1 MYKKIIYIA
10 KDGRNFNNEYDCIKY
25 EEELII
31 NDIKSRKCILLFDEN
46 LQELNSAIEDT
57 SIELLFNRAFYIY
70 ILNDDGLMIVSDYVD
85 GAPEEIGFFVWDE
98 NIEEY
103 IDFENKIKEEVS
115 EIEKKYNRFNEIKNQ
130 VRLSQVQSIKQ
141 PH

>member
-1 MYKKIIYIA
+1 MTIKIIYIA

-31 NDIKSRKCILLFDEN
+31 NDIKNRKCILLFDEN
-46 LQELNSAIEDT
+46 LQELNSTIGDT

-70 ILNDDGLMIVSDYVD
+70 ILNDDGLTIVSDYVD

-98 NIEEY
+98 SNYEY
-103 IDFENKIKEEVS
+103 IDFEDEIKKEIS
-115 EIEKKYNRFNEIKNQ
+115 EIEKKYSRFNEIKNQ
-130 VRLSQVQSIKQ
+130 VRLEECKVI
-141 PH
+141 

>member
-46 LQELNSAIEDT
+46 LQLKQLGIPVSVLIDAMYRQVVIQQGLPFEITAKQRPKALDEYTKEEFDEMLEESCLQAQKGEVYHAEKVFIALKN
-57 SIELLFNRAFYIY
+57 LF
-70 ILNDDGLMIVSDYVD
+70 IVSL
-85 GAPEEIGFFVWDE
+85 PI
-98 NIEEY
+98 
-103 IDFENKIKEEVS
+103 
-115 EIEKKYNRFNEIKNQ
+115 
-130 VRLSQVQSIKQ
+130 
-141 PH
+141 

>member
-10 KDGRNFNNEYDCIKY
+10 KDGCNFNNEYDCIKY

-46 LQELNSAIEDT
+46 LQELNSAIEDI

-70 ILNDDGLMIVSDYVD
+70 ILNDDGLEIVSDYVD

-98 NIEEY
+98 SNYEY
-103 IDFENKIKEEVS
+103 IDFEDEIKKEIS
-115 EIEKKYNRFNEIKNQ
+115 EIEKKYSRFNEIKNQ
-130 VRLSQVQSIKQ
+130 VRLNHLELLEVGE
-141 PH
+141 

>member
-10 KDGRNFNNEYDCIKY
+10 KDGCNFNNEYDCIKY

-85 GAPEEIGFFVWDE
+85 GAPEETGFFVWDE
-98 NIEEY
+98 SNYEY
-103 IDFENKIKEEVS
+103 IDFEDEIKKEIS
-115 EIEKKYNRFNEIKNQ
+115 EIEKKYSRFNEIVRSNQ
-130 VRLSQVQSIKQ
+130 IQNIKK
-141 PH
+141 PC

>member
-10 KDGRNFNNEYDCIKY
+10 KDGCNFNNEYDCIKY
-25 EEELII
+25 EEELIT

-85 GAPEEIGFFVWDE
+85 GAPEETGFFVWDE
-98 NIEEY
+98 SNYEY
-103 IDFENKIKEEVS
+103 IDFEDEIKKEIS
-115 EIEKKYNRFNEIKNQ
+115 EIEKKYNRFNEIVRSNQ
-130 VRLSQVQSIKQ
+130 IQNIKK
-141 PH
+141 PC